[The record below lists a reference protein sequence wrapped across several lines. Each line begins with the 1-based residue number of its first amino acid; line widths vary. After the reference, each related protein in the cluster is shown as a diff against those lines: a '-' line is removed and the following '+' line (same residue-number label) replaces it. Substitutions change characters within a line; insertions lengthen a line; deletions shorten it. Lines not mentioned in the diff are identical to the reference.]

1 MVTSPFQSSSEAF
14 RHTCPV
20 GSTWDWKRARS
31 DLILVSRNASEQFR
45 NNKGRTARKAMYH
58 AATESKANQ
67 QDSYLA
73 MNSGTR
79 GRRFKFSQ
87 ARHYFAVVAGV
98 AT

>member
-1 MVTSPFQSSSEAF
+1 
-14 RHTCPV
+14 
-20 GSTWDWKRARS
+20 
-31 DLILVSRNASEQFR
+31 
-45 NNKGRTARKAMYH
+45 MYH